1 MCTNPTTSATIVR
14 HVRDYSEKRSFD
26 DKPASKV
33 ASPGRSSRSERAAQK
48 FADRAFSPIDG
59 PRGINERVERR
70 RETRGVRGAPLGSF
84 RIASRNSRFDDVF
97 FPIASMIFFRRFFL
111 GFLRFLGI
119 VRIREYGK
127 ELEEERETGLVRSRC
142 KLTIKP
148 CKVRERGRRRRRPR
162 RGALTGKNRGIAK
175 S

>member
-84 RIASRNSRFDDVF
+84 RIASRNGRFDDVF

-111 GFLRFLGI
+111 GF
-119 VRIREYGK
+119 
-127 ELEEERETGLVRSRC
+127 TGSLV
-142 KLTIKP
+142 
-148 CKVRERGRRRRRPR
+148 
-162 RGALTGKNRGIAK
+162 
-175 S
+175 